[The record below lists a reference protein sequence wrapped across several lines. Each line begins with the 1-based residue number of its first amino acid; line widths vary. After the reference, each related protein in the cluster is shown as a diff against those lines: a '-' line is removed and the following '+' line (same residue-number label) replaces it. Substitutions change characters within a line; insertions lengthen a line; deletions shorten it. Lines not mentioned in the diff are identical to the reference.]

1 MIQERPYWMVG
12 DVINFKE
19 CKENYGKIILINE
32 YGYYLE
38 DYTFIHYNNAH
49 LWELKKQLICD
60 Q

>member
-1 MIQERPYWMVG
+1 MIQERPYWRVG

-49 LWELKKQLICD
+49 LWELKNN
-60 Q
+60 